1 MLGTKRESCIGMSV
15 KPKLGLYFSGLPHC
29 MHWLEHYACVS
40 YKEVLVNATGLN
52 VGFLLYEYLQKYI
65 PWSTFDTNDLIAI
78 IIGHCLFMV
87 GFGLVILFQPSRA

>member
-1 MLGTKRESCIGMSV
+1 
-15 KPKLGLYFSGLPHC
+15 

-40 YKEVLVNATGLN
+40 YKEELVNATSVN

-87 GFGLVILFQPSRA
+87 GFGLVILFQRSRA